1 MPCGISAHAIMGYH
15 AVAVTPCMQADAVAY
30 GILKLVFE
38 GGTLIRNG
46 AFTNAQASDGLS
58 PALRWYGTE

>member
-1 MPCGISAHAIMGYH
+1 
-15 AVAVTPCMQADAVAY
+15 MQADAVAY

-46 AFTNAQASDGLS
+46 VFTNAQASDRLS